1 MFAITERL
9 LLRPGWAE
17 DAPALSRALCDER
30 VVRNLSRV
38 PWPYG
43 LDDAEQFLARSP
55 EPRRP
60 RFLICLRDRP
70 EPIGVIS
77 IQDDI
82 PNLGYWLAR
91 DHWNKGY
98 ATESGRAV
106 VALADESLRLP
117 RLTASHALDN
127 PASGKVLRKLGFLPT
142 GATGWATSHARTG
155 PIEMQLLARDCGQ
168 PAQAMAA

>member
-82 PNLGYWLAR
+82 PNL
-91 DHWNKGY
+91 
-98 ATESGRAV
+98 
-106 VALADESLRLP
+106 SLI
-117 RLTASHALDN
+117 H
-127 PASGKVLRKLGFLPT
+127 
-142 GATGWATSHARTG
+142 
-155 PIEMQLLARDCGQ
+155 I
-168 PAQAMAA
+168 